1 MRPEDH
7 PMPHRTRSIAVL
19 ALIVGALALVAPARA
34 QVSVS
39 IGTSPINVAP
49 GAEFD
54 LDLLITA
61 AGSAFNG
68 FDATITYDPSA
79 LTFMPASPISN
90 QQGCLMTGG
99 CSGACGST
107 YHTFSGGTTDSLNI
121 VDVLLCDQ
129 TSITGPGQLYR
140 LHFKASNTALTTHV
154 RFRRAGFY
162 NAGLVVK
169 PVTTTDAYIGI
180 GVLAGVGDVP
190 GPSVALTLHTSPEPA
205 RGPVTLAITAAGSGA
220 QTVEIHDVTGRLVR
234 RLTGGWQPSGTRLLV
249 WDGRDDGGSPLPSGV
264 YLATARTAGVI
275 ARAHVTLLR

>member
-1 MRPEDH
+1 MRLS
-7 PMPHRTRSIAVL
+7 TRSLLILVL
-19 ALIVGALALVAPARA
+19 TLGSLAWVAPARA
-34 QVSVS
+34 QVTVSLGTPPISVS
-39 IGTSPINVAP
+39 P
-49 GAEFD
+49 GAEFN
-54 LDLLITA
+54 LDLLVTA

-79 LTFMPASPISN
+79 LTFMPASPITN

-99 CSGACGST
+99 CSGACGNT

-140 LHFKASNTALTTHV
+140 LHFKASSTPQTTHV
-154 RFRRAGFY
+154 RFRHAGFY
-162 NAGLVVK
+162 NAGLIVT
-169 PVTTTDAYIGI
+169 PVSTTDANIGI
-180 GVLAGVGDVP
+180 GVLAGVGDLS
-190 GPSVALTLHTSPEPA
+190 GPSTALTLRTSPEPA

-234 RLTGGWQPSGTRLLV
+234 RLTGGWQPSGTRLLL
-249 WDGRDDGGSPLPSGV
+249 WDGRDDGGAPLPSGV
-264 YLATARTAGVI
+264 YLATARSAGVV

>member
-1 MRPEDH
+1 MHLPSRIIP
-7 PMPHRTRSIAVL
+7 ILVL
-19 ALIVGALALVAPARA
+19 ILGVLTLAPRARA
-34 QVSVS
+34 QVTVSLGTPPISVS
-39 IGTSPINVAP
+39 P

-61 AGSAFNG
+61 SGSAFNG
-68 FDATITYDPSA
+68 FDATITYDPSV

-129 TSITGPGQLYR
+129 VSITGPGQLYR
-140 LHFKASNTALTTHV
+140 LHFKASSIPQTTHV
-154 RFRRAGFY
+154 RFRHAGFY
-162 NAGLVVK
+162 NAGLIVSPVV
-169 PVTTTDAYIGI
+169 TRDADIGI
-180 GVLAGVGDVP
+180 GMLAGVDDRPRP
-190 GPSVALTLHTSPEPA
+190 GTALSLHSSPEPA
-205 RGPVTLAITAAGSGA
+205 HGPVTLSITAAGSGA

-234 RLTGGWQPSGTRLLV
+234 RLTGGWQPAGTRLLT

-264 YLATARTAGVI
+264 YLATARSAGLV
-275 ARAHVTLLR
+275 ARSHVTLLR